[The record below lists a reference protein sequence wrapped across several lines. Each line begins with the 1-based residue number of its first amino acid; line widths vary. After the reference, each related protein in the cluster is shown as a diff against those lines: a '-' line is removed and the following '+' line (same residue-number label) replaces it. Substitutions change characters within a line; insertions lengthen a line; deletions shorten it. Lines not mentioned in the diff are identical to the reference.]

1 MMVQSA
7 LLSCATGST
16 TRAPV
21 VGIDCWRR
29 STNELTAGPIAGR
42 LLQGTLD
49 LSIASRL
56 DARGALQFESLY
68 NEEMVLVVHRP
79 PMVLLPASFVTR
91 QMLDECFRSCGAE
104 PQVMAEINTP
114 APIMGLV
121 AQSARVGTTRAF
133 APIVRKVAF
142 RTSTSERA

>member
-1 MMVQSA
+1 MVQSA

-21 VGIDCWRR
+21 VEIDCWRR

-42 LLQGTLD
+42 LQQGTLD

-68 NEEMVLVVHRP
+68 NEEMVL
-79 PMVLLPASFVTR
+79 LPASFVTR
-91 QMLDECFRSCGAE
+91 QMLDECLRSCGAE

>member
-1 MMVQSA
+1 M
-7 LLSCATGST
+7 
-16 TRAPV
+16 
-21 VGIDCWRR
+21 
-29 STNELTAGPIAGR
+29 
-42 LLQGTLD
+42 
-49 LSIASRL
+49 
-56 DARGALQFESLY
+56 
-68 NEEMVLVVHRP
+68 VHRP

-133 APIVRKVAF
+133 ASIVRKIGF
-142 RTSTSERA
+142 RTSMSERA